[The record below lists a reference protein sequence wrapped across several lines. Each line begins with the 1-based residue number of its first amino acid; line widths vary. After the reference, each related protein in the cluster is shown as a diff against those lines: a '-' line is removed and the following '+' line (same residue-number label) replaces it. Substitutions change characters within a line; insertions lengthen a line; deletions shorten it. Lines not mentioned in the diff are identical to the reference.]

1 MAHQGTNFGTTGMIR
16 EATIDDIPALV
27 AMGKEFFDLTGLPIE
42 YDGNS
47 VAQMITNLIKNEDAV
62 VLVDDEVKSAIA
74 GLVYPFYFNTD
85 ILSGNEMF
93 WWVSPEKRGT
103 GLRLVDKLEDWAR
116 DKGADLFQMTCL
128 HEGHEK
134 IGRYYERRG
143 YMPTEHNYMR
153 AL

>member
-1 MAHQGTNFGTTGMIR
+1 MIR
-16 EATIDDIPALV
+16 EATERDIPVLV
-27 AMGKEFFDLTGLPIE
+27 EMGREFFKLTGLPIE
-42 YDGNS
+42 YSGDS
-47 VAQMITNLIKNEDAV
+47 VAKMIGNLIDGESAV
-62 VLVDDEVKSAIA
+62 VFVDEEVKSAIA

-103 GLRLVDKLEDWAR
+103 GIKLMDKLEEWAR

-134 IGRYYERRG
+134 IGSYYQRRG
-143 YMPTEHNYMR
+143 YKPTEHNFMR
-153 AL
+153 SL

>member
-1 MAHQGTNFGTTGMIR
+1 MIR
-16 EATIDDIPALV
+16 EATEKDIPALV
-27 AMGKEFFDLTGLPIE
+27 EMGREFFKLTGLPIE
-42 YDGNS
+42 YSGDS
-47 VAQMITNLIKNEDAV
+47 VAKMIGNLIDGESAV
-62 VLVDDEVKSAIA
+62 VFVDEEVKSAIA

-103 GLRLVDKLEDWAR
+103 GIKLMDKLEEWAR

-134 IGRYYERRG
+134 IGSYYQRRG
-143 YMPTEHNYMR
+143 YKPTEHNFMR
-153 AL
+153 SL